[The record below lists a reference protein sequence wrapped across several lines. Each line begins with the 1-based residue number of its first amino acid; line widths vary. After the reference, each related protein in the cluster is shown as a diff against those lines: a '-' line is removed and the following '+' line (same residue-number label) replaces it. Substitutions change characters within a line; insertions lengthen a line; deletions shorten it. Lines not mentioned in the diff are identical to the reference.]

1 MSVSERGY
9 LSIGEV
15 LALLQEEFP
24 DVTISKIRFLESQG
38 LIEPERT
45 HSGYRKFYGPDV
57 DRLRFILR
65 EQREHYLPLRVIRD
79 RLDAGP
85 GEGDLDGEPI
95 DDHSID
101 ADAPVT
107 PLAFALPLALAAVPA
122 ALDGDEPTTTTPDE
136 VDSHAMTDG
145 DPPDPVP
152 AASEPEAHVPVW
164 MRKAP
169 PGVQPRQLG
178 STPSSLATAPTHD
191 EDGDRPA
198 VAPRTFAPSAETTT
212 PAGELT
218 LEELAE
224 AAGVTTAAIREL
236 ERFGLLTARVSGRT
250 PYYDGGA
257 VVAARLAAG
266 FQRHGIEARHLR
278 LYKQFVERE
287 AALFEQVI
295 LPLTKQR
302 NPRARAQASEALHD
316 LAQLGAAMRD
326 LFVDR
331 ALRDLEP

>member
-57 DRLRFILR
+57 ERLRFILR
-65 EQREHYLPLRVIRD
+65 EQRERYLPLRVIRD
-79 RLDAGP
+79 RLGAGP
-85 GEGDLDGEPI
+85 GEADGDLDPADGPTDAGETAGVDVPAEPA
-95 DDHSID
+95 S
-101 ADAPVT
+101 PVVH
-107 PLAFALPLALAAVPA
+107 PLAAVPPLA
-122 ALDGDEPTTTTPDE
+122 EASAPAPDTAEP
-136 VDSHAMTDG
+136 
-145 DPPDPVP
+145 
-152 AASEPEAHVPVW
+152 HVPVW

-169 PGVQPRQLG
+169 PGVQRPVLAAAAAASAVPAASPAPAPG
-178 STPSSLATAPTHD
+178 AVAAEEPVAAATAVL
-191 EDGDRPA
+191 PA
-198 VAPRTFAPSAETTT
+198 SPPPVALDDDA
-212 PAGELT
+212 ELT
-218 LEELAE
+218 LEELVE
-224 AAGVTTAAIREL
+224 AAGVTAETVREL
-236 ERFGLLTARVSGRT
+236 ESFGLLTPRLVGRT
-250 PYYDGGA
+250 PYYDGTA
-257 VVAARLAAG
+257 VAAARLAAG

-302 NPRARAQASEALHD
+302 NPRARAQASEALHE
-316 LAQLGAAMRD
+316 LSQLGASMRQ
-326 LFVDR
+326 LFVTR
-331 ALRDLEP
+331 AVRDLEP